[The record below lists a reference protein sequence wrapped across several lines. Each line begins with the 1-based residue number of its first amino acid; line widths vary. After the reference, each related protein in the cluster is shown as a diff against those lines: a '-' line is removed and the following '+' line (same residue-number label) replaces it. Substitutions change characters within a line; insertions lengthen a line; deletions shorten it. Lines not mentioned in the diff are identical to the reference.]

1 MKMNDLIRQAGAI
14 NRPGKQTWRKL
25 ALAAILAGFSTS
37 QLAHALSLELSPANR
52 TGSVGQSF
60 AYDLWVKGVRPE
72 ILSAFDVDIAFNAGI
87 LAVSSVTFGTG
98 LNGGDPSN
106 SLQLS
111 FDNPGSLN
119 VIEASLL
126 KDAQLYSAQPGDFVL
141 FTLAFTGLKE
151 GSTNLTI
158 TSNGMAGHSVENA
171 PCDPAECNFLPVSL
185 EPTVVNASAIVQTK
199 PPPGVPEPS
208 ILALAGV
215 ALLGL
220 MLTRRGRGR
229 FGTTKQ

>member
-14 NRPGKQTWRKL
+14 NRPGKQIWRKL

-37 QLAHALSLELSPANR
+37 QLAHALSLELSPANHTR
-52 TGSVGQSF
+52 YEGQSF

-72 ILSAFDVDIAFNAGI
+72 IVAAFDVDIAFNAGI

-98 LNGGDPSN
+98 LNGDDPLS

-111 FDNPGSLN
+111 LDNAGSLN
-119 VIEASLL
+119 VSETSFLD
-126 KDAQLYSAQPGDFVL
+126 DAQLYSAQPGDFVL
-141 FTLAFTGLKE
+141 FTLAFTGLEE

-171 PCDPAECNFLPVSL
+171 PCDPAECKFRPVLL
-185 EPTVVNASAIVQTK
+185 EPTVVNASAIVQAK
-199 PPPGVPEPS
+199 PLPGVPEPS
-208 ILALAGV
+208 ILALAG
-215 ALLGL
+215 LGL
-220 MLTRRGRGR
+220 FGLLLTRRGRGR